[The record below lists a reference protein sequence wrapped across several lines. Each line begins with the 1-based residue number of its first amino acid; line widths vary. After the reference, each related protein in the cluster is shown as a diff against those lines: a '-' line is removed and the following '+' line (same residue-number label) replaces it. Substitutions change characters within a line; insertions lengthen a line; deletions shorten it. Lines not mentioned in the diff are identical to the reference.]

1 MLLNKRIKLI
11 SVQGTDEPHDPRK
24 GYDTTE
30 TETYKTVNV
39 TSLSLDKAQRDY
51 GVPNA
56 TMKIVRTFT
65 PIGKFDYLEIDD
77 VRYVEFARQ
86 EIGNINSLTVKELNT

>member
-11 SVQGTDEPHDPRK
+11 SVQCVDEPHDPRK
-24 GYDTTE
+24 GYDATE
-30 TETYKTVNV
+30 TETFKTVNV

-65 PIGKFDYLEIDD
+65 PLGKFDYLDIDG

>member
-11 SVQGTDEPHDPRK
+11 TTQGTNEPHDPRK

-30 TETYKTVNV
+30 TETFKTVNV

-51 GVPNA
+51 GVSNA
-56 TMKIVRTFT
+56 TMKNVRTLT
-65 PIGKFDYLEIDD
+65 PIGKFDFIEIDG
-77 VRYVEFARQ
+77 VRYVEFAHQ
-86 EIGNINSLTVKELNT
+86 EIGNINSLTIKELNT

>member
-11 SVQGTDEPHDPRK
+11 TAQGANEPHDPRE
-24 GYDTTE
+24 GYDNTE
-30 TETYKTVNV
+30 TETFKTVNV

-51 GVPNA
+51 GVSNA
-56 TMKIVRTFT
+56 TMKNVRTLT
-65 PIGKFDYLEIDD
+65 PLGKFDFIEIDS

>member
-1 MLLNKRIKLI
+1 MLLNKQVKLI
-11 SVQGTDEPHDPRK
+11 SVQGANEPHDPRK
-24 GYDTTE
+24 GYGTTE

-65 PIGKFDYLEIDD
+65 PLGKFDYLEIDG

>member
-11 SVQGTDEPHDPRK
+11 TAQGTNEPHDPRK

-30 TETYKTVNV
+30 TEIFKTVNV
-39 TSLSLDKAQRDY
+39 TSLSLDKVQRDY

-56 TMKIVRTFT
+56 TMKNVRTFT
-65 PIGKFDYLEIDD
+65 PLGKFDFIEIDG

>member
-1 MLLNKRIKLI
+1 MLLNKQVKLI
-11 SVQGTDEPHDPRK
+11 SVQGADEPHDPRK
-24 GYDTTE
+24 GYDNAEAE
-30 TETYKTVNV
+30 TLKTVNV

-56 TMKIVRTFT
+56 TMKNIRTFT
-65 PIGKFDYLEIDD
+65 PLGKFDFVEIDG

>member
-11 SVQGTDEPHDPRK
+11 SVQGADEPHDPRK

-30 TETYKTVNV
+30 TQTYKTVNV

-65 PIGKFDYLEIDD
+65 PLGKFDYLDIDG

-86 EIGNINSLTVKELNT
+86 EIGSINSLTVKELNT

>member
-1 MLLNKRIKLI
+1 MLLNKRVKLV
-11 SVQGTDEPHDPRK
+11 SVQGVDEPHDPRK

-30 TETYKTVNV
+30 TETFKTVNV

-56 TMKIVRTFT
+56 TMKNVRTFT
-65 PIGKFDYLEIDD
+65 PLGKFDFIEIDG

-86 EIGNINSLTVKELNT
+86 EISNINSLTVKELNT

>member
-11 SVQGTDEPHDPRK
+11 TAQGTNEPHDPRK

-30 TETYKTVNV
+30 TETFKTVNV
-39 TSLSLDKAQRDY
+39 TSLSLDKVQRDY

-56 TMKIVRTFT
+56 TMKNVRTFT
-65 PIGKFDYLEIDD
+65 PLGKFDFIEIDG
-77 VRYVEFARQ
+77 VR
-86 EIGNINSLTVKELNT
+86 

>member
-1 MLLNKRIKLI
+1 MLLNKQVKLI
-11 SVQGTDEPHDPRK
+11 SVQGADEPHDPRQ
-24 GYDTTE
+24 GYNNTE
-30 TETYKTVNV
+30 TETLKTVNV

-56 TMKIVRTFT
+56 TMKNVRTFT
-65 PIGKFDYLEIDD
+65 PLGKFDYLEIDG

>member
-1 MLLNKRIKLI
+1 MLLNKRVKLI
-11 SVQGTDEPHDPRK
+11 SVHGANEPHDPRK
-24 GYDTTE
+24 GYGTTE
-30 TETYKTVNV
+30 TETFKTVNV

-65 PIGKFDYLEIDD
+65 PLGKFDYLDIDG